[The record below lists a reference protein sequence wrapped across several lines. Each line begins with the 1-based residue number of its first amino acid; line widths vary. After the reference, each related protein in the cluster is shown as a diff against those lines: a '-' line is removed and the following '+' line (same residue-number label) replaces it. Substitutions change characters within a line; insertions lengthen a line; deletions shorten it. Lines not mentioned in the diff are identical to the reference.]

1 MRALFLRPGDGVRQL
16 QALPAVAATA
26 ERLGFAIQVACPA
39 PAAAI
44 WRLLPAVE
52 KVIPFSYDDASLAD
66 WTNLLGCVR
75 DPDFQL
81 AVNLAPSRQMDLMLS
96 MSHIPT
102 RIASSG
108 FSATE
113 TVTPPASGWPAQA
126 LAAHLRPVGVALDA
140 ESFRLPIAAATLAEA
155 SASLPPG
162 DGPMLLLVAAGGP
175 ADWPADRWQALP
187 QRILASLP
195 ALRCRQLGPATAA
208 TAARRAAE
216 LAASDVVLS
225 SDPLSTE
232 LALLCG
238 TPVVALGRDPASL
251 PQRAGVQGLSGR
263 AGLASVELGEVLQA
277 LGLA

>member
-1 MRALFLRPGDGVRQL
+1 M
-16 QALPAVAATA
+16 
-26 ERLGFAIQVACPA
+26 
-39 PAAAI
+39 
-44 WRLLPAVE
+44 
-52 KVIPFSYDDASLAD
+52 
-66 WTNLLGCVR
+66 
-75 DPDFQL
+75 
-81 AVNLAPSRQMDLMLS
+81 
-96 MSHIPT
+96 
-102 RIASSG
+102 
-108 FSATE
+108 
-113 TVTPPASGWPAQA
+113 
-126 LAAHLRPVGVALDA
+126 
-140 ESFRLPIAAATLAEA
+140 
-155 SASLPPG
+155 
-162 DGPMLLLVAAGGP
+162 
-175 ADWPADRWQALP
+175 P